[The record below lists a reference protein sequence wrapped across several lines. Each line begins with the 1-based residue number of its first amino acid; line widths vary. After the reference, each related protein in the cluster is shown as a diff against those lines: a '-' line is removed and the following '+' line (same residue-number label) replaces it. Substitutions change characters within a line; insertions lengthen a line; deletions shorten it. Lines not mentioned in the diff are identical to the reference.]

1 VRAASFVALIGD
13 YHGRMSSPS
22 NSAPAIQLP
31 NGGRLLG
38 FTNPHPPSNECSGIT
53 NLQTQVAPLIVSMS
67 CQLKILKLLK
77 PLIDIIH
84 GLPAPP
90 VGALEEFSKA
100 AIDLAP
106 CLLIPTPSGLLPF
119 VHDLLCMEIRSLNC
133 LLESLQSAVGQ
144 PGADLSSDSKPLVRS
159 ILDSYQPI
167 VGTLNL
173 ATEFFETAGLALPEA
188 PVLGNGTDLAS
199 VSTDQSA
206 ILAFMSRLQSV
217 ADVIGGC
224 S

>member
-1 VRAASFVALIGD
+1 LNGD

-22 NSAPAIQLP
+22 NSTPAIQVP
-31 NGGRLLG
+31 TGGQLLG
-38 FTNPHPPSNECSGIT
+38 FANPHPPSNECSAIT

-67 CQLKILKLLK
+67 CQLKVLKLLK
-77 PLIDIIH
+77 PLIEVIH
-84 GLPAPP
+84 GLPTPP
-90 VGALEEFSKA
+90 VEALEDFSKA

-119 VHDLLCMEIRSLNC
+119 VHDLLCIEIKSLTC
-133 LLESLQSAVGQ
+133 LWESLQSAVGQ
-144 PGADLSSDSKPLVRS
+144 PGADLSSYSKPLVRS

-167 VGTLNL
+167 AGTLKL
-173 ATEFFETAGLALPEA
+173 AAELFDAAGLTLPEA

-199 VSTDQSA
+199 LSADQSA
-206 ILAFMSRLQSV
+206 IVTFTSGLQSV
-217 ADVIGGC
+217 ADAIGGC

>member
-1 VRAASFVALIGD
+1 MIGD

-22 NSAPAIQLP
+22 TSAPAIQLP
-31 NGGRLLG
+31 TGGRLLG
-38 FTNPHPPSNECSGIT
+38 FANPHSPSNECSGIT

-67 CQLKILKLLK
+67 CQLKVLKLLK

-90 VGALEEFSKA
+90 VKALEEFSKA
-100 AIDLAP
+100 AIELVP
-106 CLLIPTPSGLLPF
+106 CLLIPTPSGLLSF
-119 VHDLLCMEIRSLNC
+119 VHDLLCMEIKSLDC

-144 PGADLSSDSKPLVRS
+144 PGAELSASSITLVRS

-173 ATEFFETAGLALPEA
+173 AAEFFATAGFALPEA

-199 VSTDQSA
+199 VSADQSA
-206 ILAFMSRLQSV
+206 ILAFKSGLQSV
-217 ADVIGGC
+217 ADVMGGC